1 MNLVSN
7 LIKKVVVEKQTHLM
21 DHDELQKFLDK
32 PGDKYFEDLLLIAKP
47 KSIYCALPL
56 TTPGQYD
63 DLEYLDQRFIQ
74 FDHMVKCVRQR
85 SSSLTQ
91 FKARFAVCER
101 DTGFGNRTFR
111 IIREHD
117 EKPSDIMLADMGIL
131 LKNDEIHI
139 VRWLQGPSG
148 LVLKWGKGLN
158 FEEAK

>member
-1 MNLVSN
+1 MNLVSS
-7 LIKKVVVEKQTHLM
+7 LIKKVATEKQTNPM
-21 DHDELQKFLDK
+21 NHDELKKFLDK

-47 KSIYCALPL
+47 KSVYCALPL
-56 TTPGQYD
+56 ANARQYD
-63 DLEYLDQRFIQ
+63 DLEYIDERFIQ

-91 FKARFAVCER
+91 FKARFAVLER
-101 DTGFGNRTFR
+101 DTGFGNRNFR